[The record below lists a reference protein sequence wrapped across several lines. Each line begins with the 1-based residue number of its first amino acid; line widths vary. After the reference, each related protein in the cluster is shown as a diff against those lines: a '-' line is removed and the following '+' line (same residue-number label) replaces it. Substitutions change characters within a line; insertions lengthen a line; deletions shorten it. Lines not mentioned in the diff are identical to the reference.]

1 MKTIKTTVLFI
12 SLLLFTASAVA
23 QTNLYPTTRTIQ
35 GNGFVFQAD
44 VRESGH
50 VTLYNRTNRFTGT
63 VPTFRDGS
71 PLTVEFFHSEG
82 PTVTIASMQQAEN
95 QIVNIVRN
103 ALSTAERTR
112 VINGNGELRI
122 VFRINPDTGRVME
135 VQFSFPAFCPFATIP
150 VAVYRTIEVNL
161 INQIQFTPTAKGRRM
176 NYIFYGTSISI

>member
-1 MKTIKTTVLFI
+1 MLFI
-12 SLLLFTASAVA
+12 SLLLFTANTVA

-63 VPTFRDGS
+63 IPTFRDGS
-71 PLTVEFFHSEG
+71 PLTAEFWNSEG
-82 PTVTIASMQQAEN
+82 FPIADNSLQVDS
-95 QIVNIVRN
+95 QIATIVRN
-103 ALSTAERTR
+103 ALSPAERTR
-112 VINGNGELRI
+112 VGNSRLGIIL
-122 VFRINPDTGRVME
+122 RINPDTGRVME
-135 VQFSFPAFCPFATIP
+135 VEFDFPAFNPFATIP

-176 NYIFYGTSISI
+176 NYIFYGPRVSI

>member
-1 MKTIKTTVLFI
+1 MLFI
-12 SLLLFTASAVA
+12 SLLLFTANTVA

-63 VPTFRDGS
+63 WPTFRDGT
-71 PLTVEFFHSEG
+71 PLTAEFWNSGGF
-82 PTVTIASMQQAEN
+82 TIAYGDIMQTEHQMAT
-95 QIVNIVRN
+95 IVRN
-103 ALSTAERTR
+103 ALSPAERTR
-112 VINGNGELRI
+112 VINGNGRLGI
-122 VFRINPDTGRVME
+122 VFRINPDTGRIIE
-135 VQFSFPAFCPFATIP
+135 LEFNFPAFCPFATIP

-176 NYIFYGTSISI
+176 NYIFYGTHIRI